1 MRKMYALIVTQLFAE
16 TSESFA
22 FLINKANFLVC
33 ALIFLFSYNGFSQ
46 TPNAP
51 SAAAATGYVSSSE
64 ISPDIKNMLNYYDKQ
79 VYFTQNQGQWDSKAL
94 YKADF
99 PLGQA
104 IATKDGMI
112 VGTFDPA
119 NVEAQSQ
126 WGEKQEAAKTK
137 HLPFTEPEPHAKGNG
152 WMMNFIN
159 HSPSMTVEGNT
170 KHDDVFNYF
179 HGGQSQ
185 SDVSSYQEIWYNNVY
200 DKVDVR
206 YYPSKDGSLEYDM
219 ICKPGFDKDAIS
231 IKMDGISKVILKK
244 DGSLSLKTS
253 VGDMT
258 LPTPV
263 AYQNING
270 QRVPVEVHYV
280 VSGDNIVTFKIGNF
294 DASKTLLI
302 DPIALRWATWLNT
315 NSTGAN
321 HAHCVWIDPAG
332 NIYTVARVD
341 GSTNFITT
349 GAFDVTANG
358 GIDLIIGK
366 YTEPVNVGGTGA
378 RIWQTYVGGNGDDNP
393 YAAQMGP
400 DGNLYITGYTASSN
414 FPLKG
419 GSAFSGPSIN
429 EESQTTDNIFVMKI
443 SPDGQSIK
451 SSVIGGN
458 GDDNSYDLRFT
469 STGDVLVCGET
480 ESTNLATLFPGSGAT
495 NTNSGNYDVIVFRIN
510 SNLDTI
516 KWMKNYGGSSTDVA
530 TIMVD
535 NPVTDDIYVA
545 GYTSSSNFPVSSNA
559 RQSAIGGSTSG
570 FIQKLNSSGRTLWS
584 SYFEAASSKV
594 TQILCMEFNT
604 LYNEVYFG
612 GVTTGLNS
620 GNISAKAYQKTYGGG
635 TDDFFVASM
644 DTNQTFVAGTYMGG
658 SGQEINMMGLNTD
671 QNNDVYILGYTSST
685 NFPTTSGAL
694 QTTNMA
700 SSSNDN
706 EVFLKFYT
714 TLDSLEYSTYYGG
727 STDDYD
733 PVGERGI
740 KFSNCRIYTLVTSE
754 SDNIPLTKGTLDSTK
769 LSNNTI
775 YEPGLVVWS
784 NPPDLLN
791 NTITGSQT
799 VCSGNEPSGFT
810 GSVPSYSLPTISR
823 NNVYSSYPSVGS
835 STVYQW
841 QSSTDSINW
850 TNISRRYYSEFVKQ
864 SYWSYNSEN
873 LFPQNYQR

>member
-1 MRKMYALIVTQLFAE
+1 
-16 TSESFA
+16 
-22 FLINKANFLVC
+22 
-33 ALIFLFSYNGFSQ
+33 
-46 TPNAP
+46 
-51 SAAAATGYVSSSE
+51 
-64 ISPDIKNMLNYYDKQ
+64 
-79 VYFTQNQGQWDSKAL
+79 
-94 YKADF
+94 
-99 PLGQA
+99 
-104 IATKDGMI
+104 
-112 VGTFDPA
+112 
-119 NVEAQSQ
+119 
-126 WGEKQEAAKTK
+126 
-137 HLPFTEPEPHAKGNG
+137 
-152 WMMNFIN
+152 
-159 HSPSMTVEGNT
+159 
-170 KHDDVFNYF
+170 
-179 HGGQSQ
+179 
-185 SDVSSYQEIWYNNVY
+185 
-200 DKVDVR
+200 
-206 YYPSKDGSLEYDM
+206 
-219 ICKPGFDKDAIS
+219 
-231 IKMDGISKVILKK
+231 
-244 DGSLSLKTS
+244 
-253 VGDMT
+253 
-258 LPTPV
+258 
-263 AYQNING
+263 
-270 QRVPVEVHYV
+270 
-280 VSGDNIVTFKIGNF
+280 
-294 DASKTLLI
+294 
-302 DPIALRWATWLNT
+302 
-315 NSTGAN
+315 
-321 HAHCVWIDPAG
+321 
-332 NIYTVARVD
+332 
-341 GSTNFITT
+341 
-349 GAFDVTANG
+349 
-358 GIDLIIGK
+358 
-366 YTEPVNVGGTGA
+366 
-378 RIWQTYVGGNGDDNP
+378 
-393 YAAQMGP
+393 
-400 DGNLYITGYTASSN
+400 
-414 FPLKG
+414 
-419 GSAFSGPSIN
+419 
-429 EESQTTDNIFVMKI
+429 MKI

-775 YEPGLVVWS
+775 YRTRACSLVK
-784 NPPDLLN
+784 
-791 NTITGSQT
+791 
-799 VCSGNEPSGFT
+799 PSRFA
-810 GSVPSYSLPTISR
+810 
-823 NNVYSSYPSVGS
+823 
-835 STVYQW
+835 
-841 QSSTDSINW
+841 
-850 TNISRRYYSEFVKQ
+850 
-864 SYWSYNSEN
+864 
-873 LFPQNYQR
+873 